1 MAVFSKPQFNSIWA
15 NTGTK
20 TPPQSEKISQGWV
33 VEIPPYEYD
42 NWIRN
47 RQDAMLAHI
56 NQAGVVAW
64 DASVEYQAGK
74 SYVQSP
80 SGVVFKALTTHTGVN
95 PDIDVNGNWEVAFQ
109 RSGEALLK
117 AQNLADVPD
126 KAQART
132 NLGIATTADY
142 DSRFLRQVQN
152 LADLPSKPT
161 ARGNLDVYSKQE
173 VIDLINNMQP
183 AGEVAPF
190 ATSLVPS
197 GWLECNGATVSR
209 TTYSRL
215 FNAIGTRFGAGNG
228 STTFQLPDLRGEFI
242 RGWDAGRGLDTGR
255 VLGSVQGDQNRLHSH
270 SINDPGHSHTTQLAR
285 ELMARGSNAVYG
297 DESMQ
302 GFDNPV
308 TNHVSTGIR
317 INADG
322 GNESRPRN
330 VALLYCIRT

>member
-1 MAVFSKPQFNSIWA
+1 MATFNKPEFNSVWA
-15 NTGTK
+15 SGGTK
-20 TPPQSEKISQGWV
+20 TSPEPAKINQGWV
-33 VEIPPYEYD
+33 VEIPPFEYD

-56 NQAGVVAW
+56 NQAGIVAW

-95 PDIDVNGNWEVAFQ
+95 PDTDVNGNWEVAFQ

-117 AQNLADVPD
+117 SQNLADVPN

-161 ARGNLDVYSKQE
+161 ARGNLDVYSRQE
-173 VIDLINNMQP
+173 VIDLINNLQP
-183 AGEVAPF
+183 AGEVSAFARNTAPG
-190 ATSLVPS
+190 
-197 GWLECNGATVSR
+197 GWLVCDGATVSR
-209 TTYSRL
+209 TVYTRL
-215 FNAIGTRFGAGNG
+215 FAAIGTRFGAGNG
-228 STTFQLPDLRGEFI
+228 STTFQLPDLRGEFV
-242 RGWDAGRGLDTGR
+242 RGWDAGRGVDVSRGF
-255 VLGSVQGDQNRLHSH
+255 GSPQDSENKLHSH
-270 SINDPGHSHTTQLAR
+270 PVNDPGHNHAGVPYRDRDTD
-285 ELMARGSNAVYG
+285 RGNSSSLFSVDTEAVTATSY
-297 DESMQ
+297 
-302 GFDNPV
+302 
-308 TNHVSTGIR
+308 TGIT
-317 INADG
+317 IAGVG
-322 GNESRPRN
+322 GSESRPRN

>member
-1 MAVFSKPQFNSIWA
+1 MVTFNKPEFNNVWA
-15 NTGTK
+15 SEGTK
-20 TPPQSEKISQGWV
+20 TSPDSSKIAQGWV
-33 VEIPPYEYD
+33 VEIPPFEYD

-80 SGVVFKALTTHTGVN
+80 LGVVFKALTAHTGVN
-95 PDIDVNGNWEVAFQ
+95 PDTDVNGNWEVAFQ

-117 AQNLADVPD
+117 SQNLADVPD
-126 KAQART
+126 KVQART

-173 VIDLINNMQP
+173 VLDLINTMQP
-183 AGEVAPF
+183 AGEVTAFASSTAP
-190 ATSLVPS
+190 T
-197 GWLECNGATVSR
+197 GWLVCEGQTISR
-209 TTYSRL
+209 TTYARL
-215 FNAIGTRFGAGNG
+215 FAAIGTRFGAGNG

-242 RGWDAGRGLDTGR
+242 RGWDNSRGIDVGR
-255 VLGSVQGDQNRLHSH
+255 VFGTFQQHMFASH
-270 SINDPGHSHTTQLAR
+270 THNIGLANDPSVSGGLVKEGEGHVDANTQTSA
-285 ELMARGSNAVYG
+285 A
-297 DESMQ
+297 
-302 GFDNPV
+302 
-308 TNHVSTGIR
+308 
-317 INADG
+317 G
-322 GNESRPRN
+322 GNETRPRN